1 MQRGN
6 AITWAG
12 FLLAV
17 AQRKEGPQPAAPW
30 WWGWHRAQ
38 APGNPSWLPFSVL
51 PRDAVLIS
59 AGAQQC
65 QPNAVSSVWW
75 SSHLCCAWM
84 HPASC
89 CHHCV
94 LGDRLLGFMFAPKY
108 SCCIPAPFLDTLQPR
123 LVSHHQSCMTK
134 PSNCDNC
141 VTPEDNTEALPC
153 SEHVRAKERGTI
165 WMYVPQ
171 QPGEVGAELLC
182 RDVCLT
188 KNKAEFEPSIM
199 RHKVPLLCEFAP
211 TAAVT

>member
-1 MQRGN
+1 
-6 AITWAG
+6 
-12 FLLAV
+12 
-17 AQRKEGPQPAAPW
+17 
-30 WWGWHRAQ
+30 
-38 APGNPSWLPFSVL
+38 
-51 PRDAVLIS
+51 
-59 AGAQQC
+59 
-65 QPNAVSSVWW
+65 
-75 SSHLCCAWM
+75 
-84 HPASC
+84 
-89 CHHCV
+89 
-94 LGDRLLGFMFAPKY
+94 MFAPKY

-171 QPGEVGAELLC
+171 QPGEVGAELRC